1 MVRRPVTV
9 AGAELSTR
17 PVVVPTLILL
27 NVAVYLVTVVQA
39 GSPVQNTTAALF
51 RQWALW
57 PPIVAANGEWWRLLT
72 SGFLHY
78 GLVHLGLNMIT
89 LWIIGRQVEL
99 VLGRLRFATVYFLSL
114 LGGGVSVFLFGAAD
128 QQVAGASGAVYGVMG
143 GLAIAAFRLKI
154 NPGPVLGL
162 IMLNVVLSVAVPG
175 ISLLGHLGGLVV
187 GALATAGMVYPP
199 AQQRRAWQLGT
210 VIALLAALV
219 VLVLVRDV
227 QFGPMVCVSSPQP
240 VCYRS

>member
-1 MVRRPVTV
+1 VRPPVTV
-9 AGAELSTR
+9 AGATLSTR
-17 PVVVPTLILL
+17 PVVVPMLILL
-27 NVAVYLVTVVQA
+27 NAAVYVVTAVQA
-39 GSPVQNTTAALF
+39 GSPIQNSTAALF

-78 GLVHLGLNMIT
+78 GLVHLGLNMFS

-99 VLGRLRFATVYFLSL
+99 LLGRLRFATVYFMSL
-114 LGGGVSVFLFGAAD
+114 LGGGVSVFLFGGAD

-162 IMLNVVLSVAVPG
+162 IMLNVALSVAVPG

-187 GALATAGMVYPP
+187 GALVTAGMVYPQ
-199 AQQRRAWQLGT
+199 AQQRRAWQFST
-210 VIALLAALV
+210 VVVLLAALV
-219 VLVLVRDV
+219 ALIVVRDV
-227 QFGPMVCVSSPQP
+227 QLGPNVCFSSPQP